1 MLRLI
6 FDAGSDMPRGTRTTP
21 AAARESRHLREN
33 AMRSWNTLIVSTVL
47 GVSSLSAAAPL
58 AAQEAAR
65 PGGAESDQLQE
76 VVVTAEKRNE
86 NILEVPISVSVID
99 GGALESQHV
108 TNFDAVTRMT
118 PGVSF
123 SAGAGEGA
131 GEGQET
137 IEIRGVSSNVGAA
150 TVGVYLDEAPITLPG
165 EVGSSQPK
173 FFDMDRIE
181 VLRGP
186 QGTLY
191 GSSSEGGTLRYIEKP
206 ADPSAFSADVAADGS
221 YTQHGSGNDDFRAVL
236 NQPVINDVLAV
247 RIGVQY
253 ADQSGWID
261 RYAHPPGYTNLS
273 ISTGQL
279 LGSGV
284 NQEHD
289 IALKLAVTYKPTEAL
304 TITPLA
310 YYQRTKAD
318 DQPAFFLGQALYT
331 QENNVPQPVRDEFFI
346 GSLKIEQDFGFA
358 KLTSNSSYYWKD
370 INRQAD
376 GTYYDPA
383 YVVPYILDPALPQ
396 FQPKADPALSSLPTT
411 AYDNQTVTNLVQEFR
426 LASRP
431 PTGDELPLRW
441 VGGLYLS
448 YQSYRLLH
456 KEVAPGWNQIFQSV
470 YGFSPDSPLSPVS
483 DPAFP
488 DLWAGDQFQHNRE
501 ERKELE
507 YAAFGQ
513 LDYDFTARF
522 HGAVGARYDWASLPY
537 DRFAGGFFNV
547 GLPTFFSA
555 VTHDDALTP
564 KVSLKFDIS
573 STSNV
578 YASAAEGFRVGG
590 INNPVP
596 YSICQQDYIN
606 LGISAEPAAY
616 AHDSLWT
623 YELGSKAAL
632 FEQTLSFTGAIYDTQ
647 WKNIQQE
654 IELPLCGYA
663 YVSNVG
669 DAQIRGAEFELHYK
683 IPALRGFTVGLNGD
697 VQNARITAAP
707 PGSPAAVG
715 QHVLYTPEW
724 DAAATADYTWPV
736 SDDLKAFV
744 HADVE
749 LTGPSNGGFQVGTPN
764 YDDSAYAVVNAN
776 FGVDIHGCEVSLY
789 STNLLD
795 DTTIIKHPQVNLV
808 IEAYS
813 VQPRTVGLRVAK
825 HFL

>member
-1 MLRLI
+1 MRL
-6 FDAGSDMPRGTRTTP
+6 RTTP
-21 AAARESRHLREN
+21 LASLTLAGMALAAA
-33 AMRSWNTLIVSTVL
+33 V
-47 GVSSLSAAAPL
+47 PL
-58 AAQEAAR
+58 AAQEQ
-65 PGGAESDQLQE
+65 PAESLQE
-76 VVVTAEKRNE
+76 VVVTAEKRSE

-99 GGALESQHV
+99 GAALEKQHV
-108 TNFDAVTRMT
+108 QNFDAITRMT

-123 SAGAGEGA
+123 SAGAGEGV

-150 TVGVYLDEAPITLPG
+150 TVGVYMDETPITLPG
-165 EVGSSQPK
+165 EVGSSQPR

-191 GSSSEGGTLRYIEKP
+191 GSSSEGGTLRYIEKQ
-206 ADPSAFSADVAADGS
+206 ADPTQFSADVAADGS
-221 YTQHGSGNDDFRAVL
+221 YTEHGSGNDDFRAVV
-236 NQPVINDVLAV
+236 NQPIINDVLAV
-247 RIGVQY
+247 RFGVQY

-261 RYAHPPGYTNLS
+261 RYAHPPGYTNMTV
-273 ISTGQL
+273 STGQL

-289 IALKLAVTYKPTEAL
+289 VALKLAVTYKPSEDL
-304 TITPLA
+304 SITPFV
-310 YYQRTKAD
+310 YFQRAKAD
-318 DQPAFFLGQALYT
+318 DQPAFFLDQALYT
-331 QENNVPQPVRDEFFI
+331 QENNVAQPVRDSFFV
-346 GSLKIEQDFGFA
+346 SSVKVDQDFGFA

-370 INRQAD
+370 INRAAD

-396 FQPKADPALSSLPTT
+396 FAAKADPALSSLPTT

-426 LASRP
+426 LASRL
-431 PTGDELPLRW
+431 PTGDELPLSW

-448 YQSYRLLH
+448 YQTYRLLH
-456 KEVAPGWNQIFQSV
+456 KEVAPGWNQIFESV

-483 DPAFP
+483 DPAYP
-488 DLWAGDQFQHNRE
+488 NLWAGDQFQHNRT

-513 LDYDFTARF
+513 LDYDLTARL
-522 HGAVGARYDWASLPY
+522 HAAVGARYDWARLPY

-547 GLPTFFSA
+547 GLPDFFSA
-555 VTHDDALTP
+555 VTHDHALTP
-564 KVSLKFDIS
+564 KVSLKFDTS
-573 STSNV
+573 DTSNV
-578 YASAAEGFRVGG
+578 YASASEGFRVGG

-596 YSICQQDYIN
+596 YAICAQDYAN
-606 LGISAEPAAY
+606 LGISAEPASY

-632 FEQTLSFTGAIYDTQ
+632 LNQNISLTGALYDTQ
-647 WKNIQQE
+647 WKNIQQQ

-669 DAQIRGAEFELHYK
+669 DAEIRGGELELRYR
-683 IPALRGFTVGLNGD
+683 IPQLDGFTIGLNGD
-697 VQNARITAAP
+697 VQNAKITSAP
-707 PGSPAAVG
+707 SGSPASIG

-724 DAAATADYTWPV
+724 NAAATADYSWPV
-736 SDDLKAFV
+736 RDDIKAFV

-749 LTGPSNGGFQVGTPN
+749 WTGPSNGSFQIGSPDYN
-764 YDDSAYAVVNAN
+764 DSSYAVMNAN
-776 FGVDIHGCEVSLY
+776 TGFDVDSFEVTLY
-789 STNLLD
+789 ATNLLD

-808 IEAYS
+808 IEAYT
-813 VQPRTVGLRVAK
+813 VQPRTVGLRVSK

>member
-1 MLRLI
+1 MRL
-6 FDAGSDMPRGTRTTP
+6 RTTP
-21 AAARESRHLREN
+21 LASL
-33 AMRSWNTLIVSTVL
+33 TLAGMAL
-47 GVSSLSAAAPL
+47 AAAAPL
-58 AAQEAAR
+58 AAQEQ
-65 PGGAESDQLQE
+65 PAESLQE
-76 VVVTAEKRNE
+76 VVVTAEKRSE

-99 GGALESQHV
+99 GAALEKQHV
-108 TNFDAVTRMT
+108 QNFDAITRMT

-123 SAGAGEGA
+123 SAGAGEGV

-150 TVGVYLDEAPITLPG
+150 TVGVYMDETPITLPG
-165 EVGSSQPK
+165 EVGSSQPR

-191 GSSSEGGTLRYIEKP
+191 GSSSEGGTLRYIEKQ
-206 ADPSAFSADVAADGS
+206 ADPTQFSADVAADGS
-221 YTQHGSGNDDFRAVL
+221 YTEHGSGNDDFRAVV
-236 NQPVINDVLAV
+236 NQPIINDVLAV
-247 RIGVQY
+247 RFGVQY

-261 RYAHPPGYTNLS
+261 RYAHPPGYTNMTV
-273 ISTGQL
+273 STGQL

-289 IALKLAVTYKPTEAL
+289 VALKLAVTYKPSEDL
-304 TITPLA
+304 SITPFV
-310 YYQRTKAD
+310 YFQRAKAD
-318 DQPAFFLGQALYT
+318 DQPAFFLDQALYT
-331 QENNVPQPVRDEFFI
+331 QENNVAQPVRDSFFV
-346 GSLKIEQDFGFA
+346 SSVKVDQDFGFA

-370 INRQAD
+370 INRAAD

-396 FQPKADPALSSLPTT
+396 FAAKADPALSSLPTT

-426 LASRP
+426 LASRL
-431 PTGDELPLRW
+431 PTGDELPLSW

-448 YQSYRLLH
+448 YQTYRLLH
-456 KEVAPGWNQIFQSV
+456 KEVAPGWNQIFESV

-483 DPAFP
+483 DPAYP
-488 DLWAGDQFQHNRE
+488 NLWAGDQFQHNRT

-513 LDYDFTARF
+513 LDYDLTARL
-522 HGAVGARYDWASLPY
+522 HAAVGARYDWARLPY

-547 GLPTFFSA
+547 GLPDFFSA
-555 VTHDDALTP
+555 VTHDHALTP
-564 KVSLKFDIS
+564 KVSLKFDTS
-573 STSNV
+573 DTSNV
-578 YASAAEGFRVGG
+578 YASASEGFRVGG

-596 YSICQQDYIN
+596 YAICAQDYAN
-606 LGISAEPAAY
+606 LGISAEPASY

-632 FEQTLSFTGAIYDTQ
+632 LNQNISLTGALYDTQ
-647 WKNIQQE
+647 WKNIQQQ

-669 DAQIRGAEFELHYK
+669 DAEIRGGELELRYR
-683 IPALRGFTVGLNGD
+683 IPQLDGFTIGLNGD
-697 VQNARITAAP
+697 VQNAKITSAP
-707 PGSPAAVG
+707 SGSPASIG

-724 DAAATADYTWPV
+724 NAAATADYSWPV
-736 SDDLKAFV
+736 RDDIKAFV

-749 LTGPSNGGFQVGTPN
+749 WTGPSNGSFQIGSPDYN
-764 YDDSAYAVVNAN
+764 DSSYAVMNAN
-776 FGVDIHGCEVSLY
+776 TGFDVDSFEVTLY
-789 STNLLD
+789 ATNLLD

-808 IEAYS
+808 IEAYT
-813 VQPRTVGLRVAK
+813 VQPRTVGLRVSK

>member
-1 MLRLI
+1 MRL
-6 FDAGSDMPRGTRTTP
+6 RTTLL
-21 AAARESRHLREN
+21 ASLALA
-33 AMRSWNTLIVSTVL
+33 
-47 GVSSLSAAAPL
+47 GVSLGGAAPL
-58 AAQEAAR
+58 AAQELSR
-65 PGGAESDQLQE
+65 PDASASDQLQE
-76 VVVTAEKRNE
+76 VVVTAEKRSE

-99 GGALESQHV
+99 GAALEKQHV
-108 TNFDAVTRMT
+108 QNFDSITRMT

-150 TVGVYLDEAPITLPG
+150 TVGVYMDEAPITLPG

-191 GSSSEGGTLRYIEKP
+191 GSSSEGGTLRYLEKQ
-206 ADPSAFSADVAADGS
+206 ADPTQFSADTAADGS
-221 YTQHGSGNDDFRAVL
+221 YTQHGSGNYDFRGVV
-236 NQPVINDVLAV
+236 NQPIIDDVLAV
-247 RIGVQY
+247 RFGVQY

-261 RYAHPPGYTNLS
+261 RYAHPPGYTNLDA
-273 ISTGQL
+273 STGQL
-279 LGSGV
+279 IGSGV

-289 IALKLAVTYKPTEAL
+289 LALKLAATYKPSEGFS
-304 TITPLA
+304 ITPLL
-310 YYQRTKAD
+310 YFQRTKQD
-318 DQPAFFLGQALYT
+318 DQPSFFLGQSLYT
-331 QENNVPQPVRDEFFI
+331 QQNNVAQPVRDSFFI
-346 GSLKIEQDFGFA
+346 SSVKIEKDFGFA
-358 KLTSNSSYYWKD
+358 NLTSNSSWYWKD

-396 FQPKADPALSSLPTT
+396 FAAKADPALSSLPTT
-411 AYDNQTVTNLVQEFR
+411 AYDDQTVTNLVQEFR

-448 YQSYRLLH
+448 YESYRLLH

-470 YGFSPDSPLSPVS
+470 YGFSPDNPTLSPVAYPP
-483 DPAFP
+483 DPN
-488 DLWAGDQFQHNRE
+488 LWAGDQFQHNRT

-513 LDYDFTARF
+513 VDYDFTSRL
-522 HGAVGARYDWASLPY
+522 HGAVGARYDWARLPY

-547 GLPTFFSA
+547 GLPDAFTA
-555 VTHDDALTP
+555 VTHDHALTP
-564 KVSLKFDIS
+564 KVSVKFDTS

-596 YSICQQDYIN
+596 YAICEQDYIN
-606 LGISAEPAAY
+606 LGISAEPASY

-632 FEQTLSFTGAIYDTQ
+632 LNQTISLTGAVYDTQ
-647 WKNIQQE
+647 WKNIQQQ

-669 DAQIRGAEFELHYK
+669 NAEIRGGELELRYK
-683 IPALRGFTVGLNGD
+683 IPELDGFTIGLNGD
-697 VQNARITAAP
+697 VQNAKITAAP
-707 PGSPAAVG
+707 AGSPASIG

-724 DAAATADYTWPV
+724 NAAASADYSWPV
-736 SDDLKAFV
+736 KDGMSAFV
-744 HADVE
+744 HADAE
-749 LTGPSNGGFQVGTPN
+749 WTGPSNGSFQIGSPN
-764 YDDSAYAVVNAN
+764 YQDASYAVMNAN
-776 FGVDIHGCEVSLY
+776 AGFDVHSYELTLY
-789 STNLLD
+789 ATNLLD

-808 IEAYS
+808 VEAYT
-813 VQPRTVGLRVAK
+813 VQPRTIGLRVSK
-825 HFL
+825 HFQ